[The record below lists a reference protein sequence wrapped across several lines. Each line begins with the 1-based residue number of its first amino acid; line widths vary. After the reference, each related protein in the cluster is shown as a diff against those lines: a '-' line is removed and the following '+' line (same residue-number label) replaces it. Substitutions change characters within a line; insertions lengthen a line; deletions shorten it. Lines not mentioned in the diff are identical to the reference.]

1 MDSNQDKATGCIDS
15 CKINLKMHVF
25 RFVGR
30 ETDEMGM
37 RLGETEKVEPNPQ
50 LRPQL

>member
-15 CKINLKMHVF
+15 SEFNLMMQVF

-37 RLGETEKVEPNPQ
+37 R
-50 LRPQL
+50 